1 MKDLRISWKAI
12 FKYGLVLSVLFTLL
26 VLGSYIIEP
35 MIWAADFP
43 KEVQDQIGEIPPE
56 AIPKG
61 WGVFV
66 LIMGMCIMFPVL
78 MNKSIFEK
86 RQKKATFL
94 ELLLNGFLLLNVMNL
109 FDLLVVDLLIFNQIK
124 PDFMWISGAEEYIQK
139 FVTPQ
144 FHFLAFFKGL
154 PWLLVTAMIS
164 AFISLVI
171 NRKIKRAKAISSN

>member
-26 VLGSYIIEP
+26 VLGSYMNET

-43 KEVQDQIGEIPPE
+43 KEVQEQIGEIPPE

-66 LIMGMCIMFPVL
+66 LIMGMCIVFPVL

-109 FDLLVVDLLIFNQIK
+109 FDLLVVDLLIFHA
-124 PDFMWISGAEEYIQK
+124 PIS
-139 FVTPQ
+139 
-144 FHFLAFFKGL
+144 FFGIFQR
-154 PWLLVTAMIS
+154 TT
-164 AFISLVI
+164 LVI
-171 NRKIKRAKAISSN
+171 GYSNDFGIYITCDKQKN